1 MAIKT
6 IATIGTTKVEF
17 HGHLKM
23 LDGKT
28 ESPYKFI
35 VEKLGY
41 CLGDAVYTFHASYT
55 SAEAAIASA
64 LKFDASVDPARHADL
79 LALYA
84 AQEAEWQRISA
95 MPEPAVKS
103 SAPHCSSCGCE
114 TSYRDMQ
121 KFGDVATNYCGC

>member
-17 HGHLKM
+17 HDHLTM

-28 ESPYKFI
+28 PSPWKYI

-41 CLGDAVYTFHASYT
+41 CRRDAVYTFHASYT
-55 SAEAAIASA
+55 TAEAAIAGA
-64 LKFDASVDPARHADL
+64 LKFDASVEPARHADL

-84 AQEAEWQRISA
+84 AQEAEWQKVMA
-95 MPEPAVKS
+95 TPDVAVKS
-103 SAPHCSSCGCE
+103 SAPTCVSCGCE
-114 TSYRDMQ
+114 TSYSDMR
-121 KFGDVATNYCGC
+121 KYGDVATQYCGC

>member
-6 IATIGTTKVEF
+6 LATIGTTKVEF
-17 HGHLKM
+17 HDHLTM

-28 ESPYKFI
+28 PSPWKYI

-55 SAEAAIASA
+55 TAEAAIAGA
-64 LKFDASVDPARHADL
+64 YKFDASVDPARHADL

-84 AQEAEWQRISA
+84 AQEAEWQRIQIEP
-95 MPEPAVKS
+95 MPVKS
-103 SAPHCSSCGCE
+103 SAMHCSSCGCE
-114 TSYRDMQ
+114 TSYTAMQ
-121 KFGDVATNYCGC
+121 KYGDVATGYCGC